1 MQRYHA
7 ISIQKLLDGMTVGS
21 DKTDIKTK
29 NFTRGKDTHSI
40 RTKKEIHHK
49 DKTTLNICAYHQS
62 GKIHK
67 EKSNR
72 MFLILRVGNFNTPVS
87 TMIEPGRSRKY

>member
-1 MQRYHA
+1 
-7 ISIQKLLDGMTVGS
+7 MTVGS

-72 MFLILRVGNFNTPVS
+72 MFLILRVGNFNNDRT
-87 TMIEPGRSRKY
+87 RKIKKVLKDVKKLYIN